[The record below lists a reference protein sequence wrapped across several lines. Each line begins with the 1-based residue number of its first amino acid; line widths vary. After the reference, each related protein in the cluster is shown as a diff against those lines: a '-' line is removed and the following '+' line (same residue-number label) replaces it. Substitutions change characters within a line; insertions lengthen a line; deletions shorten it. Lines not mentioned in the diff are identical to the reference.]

1 MTEIKSLQRMLA
13 VQILYQKSINPN
25 DDHFDIN
32 ETLKDAIE
40 TLKLNKLKRKSN
52 LNFAKKIYSGVRSNN
67 KSIDADILLA
77 LGSSHDFKKF
87 ENLLKFILK
96 AAVFELKYDNQLSKK
111 IIISEYLKITD
122 SFYAN
127 NEASLVNG
135 ILDNIQ
141 IN

>member
-13 VQILYQKSINPN
+13 VQILYQESINPN
-25 DDHFDIN
+25 YDSFDIN

-40 TLKLNKLKRKSN
+40 TLKLNKLKKKSN
-52 LNFAKKIYSGVRSNN
+52 LNFAKKIYSGVWSNY
-67 KSIDADILLA
+67 KSIDSDILLA

-96 AAVFELKYDNQLSKK
+96 AAVFELKYDNKLSKK

-135 ILDNIQ
+135 ILDNI
-141 IN
+141 

>member
-13 VQILYQKSINPN
+13 VQILYQESINPN
-25 DDHFDIN
+25 DDSFDIN
-32 ETLKDAIE
+32 NIFKDAVE
-40 TLKLNKLKRKSN
+40 TLKLNKLKNRSN
-52 LNFAKKIYSGVRSNN
+52 LNFAKKIYLGVWSNN

-96 AAVFELKYDNQLSKK
+96 AAVFELKYDNQLSNK

-135 ILDNIQ
+135 VLDSIQ
-141 IN
+141 NN

>member
-13 VQILYQKSINPN
+13 VQILYQESINPN
-25 DDHFDIN
+25 DDSFDIN

-40 TLKLNKLKRKSN
+40 TLNLNKLKKKSN
-52 LNFAKKIYSGVRSNN
+52 LNFAKKIYSGVWSNN

-135 ILDNIQ
+135 ILDNI
-141 IN
+141 

>member
-1 MTEIKSLQRMLA
+1 MSEIKSLQRMLA
-13 VQILYQKSINPN
+13 VQILYQESINPN
-25 DDHFDIN
+25 HNDFDIN
-32 ETLKDAIE
+32 ETLKDAID
-40 TLKLNKLKRKSN
+40 TLKLNKLKKKSN
-52 LNFAKKIYSGVRSNN
+52 FNFTKKIYTGVWSNN
-67 KSIDADILLA
+67 KSINKDILSA

-135 ILDNIQ
+135 ILDNIKK
-141 IN
+141 

>member
-40 TLKLNKLKRKSN
+40 ALKLNKLKRKSN

-141 IN
+141 K

>member
-1 MTEIKSLQRMLA
+1 MTEVKSLQRMLA

-67 KSIDADILLA
+67 KSLETDILLA

-141 IN
+141 K

>member
-13 VQILYQKSINPN
+13 VQILYQESINPN

-52 LNFAKKIYSGVRSNN
+52 LNFAKKIYLGVRSNS

-77 LGSSHDFKKF
+77 LGSSHGSKKL

-122 SFYAN
+122 SFYTN

-141 IN
+141 K

>member
-13 VQILYQKSINPN
+13 VQILYQESINPN
-25 DDHFDIN
+25 DDSFDIN

-40 TLKLNKLKRKSN
+40 TLKLNKLKKKSN
-52 LNFAKKIYSGVRSNN
+52 LNFAKKIYLGVWSNN

-135 ILDNIQ
+135 ILDNI
-141 IN
+141 

>member
-1 MTEIKSLQRMLA
+1 MAAIKSLQRMLA
-13 VQILYQKSINPN
+13 VQILYQESINPN
-25 DDHFDIN
+25 NDNFDIN
-32 ETLKDAIE
+32 ETLKDTIE
-40 TLKLNKLKRKSN
+40 TLKLDKLKKSSN
-52 LNFAKKIYSGVRSNN
+52 LNFAKKIYSGVWSNN
-67 KSIDADILLA
+67 KSIDTDILLA
-77 LGSSHDFKKF
+77 LGSSHDFKRF

-127 NEASLVNG
+127 NETSLVNG

-141 IN
+141 K

>member
-13 VQILYQKSINPN
+13 VQVLYQESINPN
-25 DDHFDIN
+25 DDSFDIN
-32 ETLKDAIE
+32 KTLIDAVE
-40 TLKLNKLKRKSN
+40 TLKLNKLKMKPN
-52 LNFAKKIYSGVRSNN
+52 LNFAKKIYSGVSTNN
-67 KSIDADILLA
+67 KVIDADILLA

-87 ENLLKFILK
+87 ENLLQCILK

>member
-13 VQILYQKSINPN
+13 VQILYQESINPN
-25 DDHFDIN
+25 YDSFDIN

-40 TLKLNKLKRKSN
+40 TLKLNKLKKKSN
-52 LNFAKKIYSGVRSNN
+52 LNFAKKIYSGVWSNY
-67 KSIDADILLA
+67 KSIDSDILLA

-141 IN
+141 K

>member
-13 VQILYQKSINPN
+13 IQILYQESINPN
-25 DDHFDIN
+25 NDSFDIN
-32 ETLKDAIE
+32 ETFKDAIE
-40 TLKLNKLKRKSN
+40 TLKLNKLKKKSN
-52 LNFAKKIYSGVRSNN
+52 LNFAKRIYSGVWSNN

-96 AAVFELKYDNQLSKK
+96 AAVFELKYDNQISKK

-141 IN
+141 K

>member
-13 VQILYQKSINPN
+13 VQVLYQESINPN
-25 DDHFDIN
+25 DDSFDIN

-40 TLKLNKLKRKSN
+40 TLKLNKLKKKSN
-52 LNFAKKIYSGVRSNN
+52 LNFAKKIYSGVWSNY
-67 KSIDADILLA
+67 KSIDSDILLA
-77 LGSSHDFKKF
+77 LGSSHDFNKF

-135 ILDNIQ
+135 ILDNI
-141 IN
+141 

>member
-13 VQILYQKSINPN
+13 VQILYQESINPN
-25 DDHFDIN
+25 DNSFDIN

-52 LNFAKKIYSGVRSNN
+52 LNFAKKIYTGVWSNN

-127 NEASLVNG
+127 NESSLVNG

-141 IN
+141 K

>member
-13 VQILYQKSINPN
+13 VQILYQESINPN
-25 DDHFDIN
+25 DDIFDIN

-40 TLKLNKLKRKSN
+40 TLKLNKLKKKPN
-52 LNFAKKIYSGVRSNN
+52 LNFAKKIFAGVWSNS

-96 AAVFELKYDNQLSKK
+96 AAVFELKYDNQISKK

-141 IN
+141 NN

>member
-1 MTEIKSLQRMLA
+1 MTEVKSLQRMLA

-32 ETLKDAIE
+32 ETLKDVIE

-67 KSIDADILLA
+67 KSLEADILLA

-96 AAVFELKYDNQLSKK
+96 AAVFELKYDNKLSKK

-141 IN
+141 K

>member
-52 LNFAKKIYSGVRSNN
+52 LNFAKKIYSGVWSNN
-67 KSIDADILLA
+67 NSIDADILLA

-141 IN
+141 K

>member
-25 DDHFDIN
+25 DDHFDID

-96 AAVFELKYDNQLSKK
+96 AAVFELKYDNKLSKK

-141 IN
+141 K

>member
-1 MTEIKSLQRMLA
+1 MLA
-13 VQILYQKSINPN
+13 VQILYQESINPN
-25 DDHFDIN
+25 DDSFDIN
-32 ETLKDAIE
+32 ETLQDAIE
-40 TLKLNKLKRKSN
+40 TLKLNKLKKRPN
-52 LNFAKKIYSGVRSNN
+52 LNFAKKIYSGVWSNN
-67 KSIDADILLA
+67 KFIDADIILA

-96 AAVFELKYDNQLSKK
+96 AAVFELKYDSQLSKK

-127 NEASLVNG
+127 NETSLVNG

-141 IN
+141 K

>member
-13 VQILYQKSINPN
+13 VQILYQESINPN
-25 DDHFDIN
+25 DDSFDIN

-40 TLKLNKLKRKSN
+40 TLKLNKLKKKSN
-52 LNFAKKIYSGVRSNN
+52 LNFAKKIYSGVWSNN

-87 ENLLKFILK
+87 GKLLKFILK

-141 IN
+141 K

>member
-1 MTEIKSLQRMLA
+1 MTEVKSLQRMLA

-40 TLKLNKLKRKSN
+40 ILKLNKLKRKSN

-67 KSIDADILLA
+67 KSLEADILLA

-96 AAVFELKYDNQLSKK
+96 AAVFELKYDNKLSKK

-141 IN
+141 K

>member
-1 MTEIKSLQRMLA
+1 MTEVKSLQRMLA

-67 KSIDADILLA
+67 KSLESDILLA

-141 IN
+141 K

>member
-13 VQILYQKSINPN
+13 VQILYQESINPN
-25 DDHFDIN
+25 DNSFDIN

-52 LNFAKKIYSGVRSNN
+52 LNFAKKIYSGVWSNN

-127 NEASLVNG
+127 NESSLVNG

-141 IN
+141 K

>member
-13 VQILYQKSINPN
+13 VQILYQESINPN
-25 DDHFDIN
+25 DDSFDIN
-32 ETLKDAIE
+32 ETLKDTIE
-40 TLKLNKLKRKSN
+40 VLKLDKLKKKSN
-52 LNFAKKIYSGVRSNN
+52 LNFAKKIYSGVWSNN
-67 KSIDADILLA
+67 KSIDVDILLA

-87 ENLLKFILK
+87 ESLLKFILK

-141 IN
+141 K

>member
-13 VQILYQKSINPN
+13 VQILYQESINPN
-25 DDHFDIN
+25 DNSFDIN

-52 LNFAKKIYSGVRSNN
+52 LNFAKKIYSGVWSNN

-141 IN
+141 NN

>member
-13 VQILYQKSINPN
+13 VQILYQETMNPK
-25 DDHFDIN
+25 DDSFDIN

-40 TLKLNKLKRKSN
+40 ALKLNKLKKKSN
-52 LNFAKKIYSGVRSNN
+52 LNFAKKIYSGVWSNN

-135 ILDNIQ
+135 ILDNI
-141 IN
+141 

>member
-13 VQILYQKSINPN
+13 VQILYQESINPN
-25 DDHFDIN
+25 DDSFDIN
-32 ETLKDAIE
+32 ETLKDAIK
-40 TLKLNKLKRKSN
+40 TLKLNKLKKKSN
-52 LNFAKKIYSGVRSNN
+52 LNFAKKIYSGVWSNN

-127 NEASLVNG
+127 NESSLVNG

-141 IN
+141 K